1 MKRLCSAAAMAG
13 VLAMGAH
20 AWAGEA
26 KGYAVTWFQPA
37 MFTGDD
43 DCPDGLNKSPD
54 FKAIFAAEG
63 KTAEQIKNLIDH
75 PNSKEFLDA
84 VENRGPHGEDV
95 CRDPTSVP
103 DPGHKTLKGKTAIG

>member
-1 MKRLCSAAAMAG
+1 MARVRLGLCSAAVMAAS
-13 VLAMGAH
+13 LAFAAH
-20 AWAGEA
+20 AGAGEA

-75 PNSKEFLDA
+75 PNSKEFADA
-84 VENRGPHGEDV
+84 VEKRGPHG
-95 CRDPTSVP
+95 
-103 DPGHKTLKGKTAIG
+103 